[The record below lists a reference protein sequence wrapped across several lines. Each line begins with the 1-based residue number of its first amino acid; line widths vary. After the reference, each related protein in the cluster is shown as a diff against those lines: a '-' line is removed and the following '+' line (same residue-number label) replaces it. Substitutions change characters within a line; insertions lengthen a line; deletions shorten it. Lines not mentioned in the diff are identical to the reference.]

1 MRTDDLVNALNEVMS
16 SCVER
21 VKKLADD
28 TASAHNTAIDKWRK
42 LNYAKKNVNGYTGP
56 DREDYRD
63 VDFDAYYMV
72 KFGYAYAFEYW
83 VIYDAILRIYTG
95 DPYLGIASVGCGSM
109 IDAWSLAYAK
119 DRMDE
124 DKLFKG
130 KAERLKLRY
139 YGYDG
144 VQWGMYFA
152 GKDMDPDEE
161 DYCTD
166 CRTVVNKSYEGSE
179 PTVFRFEKNIGPD
192 IADVFGGEKSIE
204 INKRWTSYEILMF
217 GKIFNELPADKLEE
231 TLKLIEQA
239 GMNGEFTQ
247 KEMYICI
254 SHNKSGVEKQTGPFG
269 NIGQRIVEAINRNKD
284 YSIDGKVMEYSSLY
298 NRPGGIVLM
307 NNSTDEL
314 HKFYIFQSIGGA
326 GDDEYGKMISELN
339 PHFAG
344 KEVANIYSQVENTI
358 TQEIGRA
365 KRMTRTSSLAMQ
377 VIKLK
382 KKGWQSSDN

>member
-1 MRTDDLVNALNEVMS
+1 MRTELVKAFETVMI
-16 SCVER
+16 SCAKR
-21 VKKLADD
+21 VKELADD
-28 TASAHNTAIDKWRK
+28 TTSAHNTAIDKWSK

-119 DRMDE
+119 ACMDE
-124 DKLFKG
+124 DEDKTKG
-130 KAERLKLRY
+130 LKLRY

-152 GKDMDPDEE
+152 GKDMDPYEE

-166 CRTVVNKSYEGSE
+166 CRTVVNKNYEGSE

-192 IADVFGGEKSIE
+192 IADIFGGEKSIE

-254 SHNKSGVEKQTGPFG
+254 SHNKSGVEKQTGPLG

-284 YSIDGKVMEYSSLY
+284 YSIDGKVMEHSPLY
-298 NRPGGIVLM
+298 NIPGGIVLM
-307 NNSTDEL
+307 NNSADEL
-314 HKFYIFQSIGGA
+314 HKFYIFRSTGGV
-326 GDDEYGKMISELN
+326 GDDEYCKRISELN
-339 PHFAG
+339 PDFAG

-358 TQEIGRA
+358 TQEIDRA

-382 KKGWQSSDN
+382 KKG